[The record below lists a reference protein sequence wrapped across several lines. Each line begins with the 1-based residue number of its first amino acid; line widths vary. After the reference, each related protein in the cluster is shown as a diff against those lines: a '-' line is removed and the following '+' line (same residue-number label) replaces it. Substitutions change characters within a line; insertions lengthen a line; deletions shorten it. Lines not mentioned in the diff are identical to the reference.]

1 MRKKVLSVFMAVAM
15 IFSLVTPVYATS
27 KTRDDA
33 INWVRS
39 KENQKIGS
47 GQCVALISAYYSYLG
62 VSPVSGNGC
71 DYATNSLPS
80 GWTREKGG
88 VPKKGDIL
96 VYTGG
101 YGHVAIAETTS
112 YGWHQNWGGQY
123 VQWVDRNYSSSFY
136 SSYEGVTKKYWG
148 CIRPN
153 FSDAPADK
161 TPPTLNNLRITS
173 ANESSFTIS
182 AELDD
187 NVAVKSVWLNVYGP
201 GGNKGYS
208 VSASKG
214 TFNHTIKY
222 IDYGGY
228 GKYSVHAYVSDT
240 SDNQGVQGMNNFY
253 PSANRGNEFYGV
265 ILNKA
270 VWKPIEVCEDNY
282 VRLGIE
288 DGTAK
293 HVWRFNRE
301 GDGTYKITS
310 AQNGKVLDVHGASIE
325 DGAKLWTYDDVGGD
339 NQRWILLEKNGGYV
353 LHPRNTTRVLDLTN
367 GNTENGTQVQICGSN
382 GTDAQIFAI
391 YTGNEVQLKAPVM
404 TVKAGTSSS
413 PTVFEWNESHI
424 YGEKRFDVKIWKN
437 KLFDGD
443 AHHIEWGTH
452 SSYSIKLPPGH
463 YEAYVDASNE
473 LQCLRSN
480 VVAFD
485 VEFDTFHLYVISN
498 VVSDGTK
505 YIVNSDINLLI
516 QPAVYAAALYA
527 SDGRMLDI
535 QTVSLS
541 GGETSASAALS
552 KRTDASYIKV
562 FLWDD
567 LESMQPLCDCE
578 RLSI

>member
-153 FSDAPADK
+153 FSDAPADPIG
-161 TPPTLNNLRITS
+161 TPVDVGNDFYTRILKRD
-173 ANESSFTIS
+173 A
-182 AELDD
+182 
-187 NVAVKSVWLNVYGP
+187 W
-201 GGNKGYS
+201 
-208 VSASKG
+208 
-214 TFNHTIKY
+214 
-222 IDYGGY
+222 
-228 GKYSVHAYVSDT
+228 
-240 SDNQGVQGMNNFY
+240 
-253 PSANRGNEFYGV
+253 
-265 ILNKA
+265 KA
-270 VWKPIEVCEDNY
+270 VTYDTVCNVFLQTIYENPNQIWHFQ
-282 VRLGIE
+282 RQ
-288 DGTAK
+288 
-293 HVWRFNRE
+293 N
-301 GDGTYKITS
+301 DGTYKITNLYDNTVLEVQYESKEPGANIATYEWWNGNSQKWYVYGNDNKFKLRAKNTNCVMDVVSNCNDDGINIATYTFNDTS
-310 AQNGKVLDVHGASIE
+310 AQNFHFAWVDVKPATLSV
-325 DGAKLWTYDDVGGD
+325 DVGSSCKKTGFS
-339 NQRWILLEKNGGYV
+339 WSGATFATLY
-353 LHPRNTTRVLDLTN
+353 DL
-367 GNTENGTQVQICGSN
+367 
-382 GTDAQIFAI
+382 
-391 YTGNEVQLKAPVM
+391 
-404 TVKAGTSSS
+404 
-413 PTVFEWNESHI
+413 
-424 YGEKRFDVKIWKN
+424 KIWKD
-437 KLFDGD
+437 KLWEGN
-443 AHHIEWGTH
+443 AYEIIWGAEGG
-452 SSYSIKLPPGH
+452 SCNILLPAGH
-463 YEAYVDASNE
+463 YEAYVDT
-473 LQCLRSN
+473 RHGKTIDMGN

-485 VEFDTFHLYVISN
+485 VVEDTSAVNIFSKVMYT
-498 VVSDGTK
+498 DTE
-505 YIVNSDINLLI
+505 YIVNANIKYLT

-535 QTVSLS
+535 QTISLS

-552 KRTDASYIKV
+552 KRTDANYIKV